1 QRQHDV
7 RHIDAFALGERPAD
21 HDFGI
26 GEILAA
32 TYNLQPQ
39 LPIVEQK
46 VGARLERREDLAMRQ
61 ISACRIAGLIDEIE
75 PEGRA
80 FLERRGARLKGA
92 DAQLRPLHVG
102 EHADRTSGLAL
113 DFADLDEAF
122 SMLIVR
128 AVAEVQPEYIDAG
141 HEQSPDRV
149 FGRARWPEG

>member
-1 QRQHDV
+1 
-7 RHIDAFALGERPAD
+7 
-21 HDFGI
+21 
-26 GEILAA
+26 
-32 TYNLQPQ
+32 
-39 LPIVEQK
+39 VEQK

-61 ISACRIAGLIDEIE
+61 ISACRIAGLVDEIE

-80 FLERRGARLKGA
+80 FLERHRARLKGA

-149 FGRARWPEG
+149 FGRARWPEGRDDFCVTATASVGAHLIPPLRPLRSARRGSRSRW